1 MQVAFFNFTR
11 LSWGKKLQYK
21 VSIVRGNLKMNGADS
36 TVNAK
41 ISGIKYLML
50 FILKST
56 GVTKLDDC
64 EEKFLCGDFFF
75 KEYSEFLLE
84 NSVIMIE
91 GENGLEAEGKIA
103 PGKLLLNFCI

>member
-1 MQVAFFNFTR
+1 
-11 LSWGKKLQYK
+11 
-21 VSIVRGNLKMNGADS
+21 MNGADS
-36 TVNAK
+36 TVGAK

-50 FILKST
+50 FILTSK

-64 EEKFLCGDFFF
+64 EEKFFCGEYFF
-75 KEYSEFLLE
+75 KEYSEFLLD

-103 PGKLLLNFCI
+103 PGKQLLNFSI